1 MTIAETA
8 YINQI
13 REQLLVRRQNLE
25 SALTKHETKQ
35 MVHLLHD
42 VDEALAKLE
51 HGSFGVCE
59 NCHESIEVDRVL
71 ADPLVTFCLGCLTP
85 AQKRGLE
92 HDLTL
97 AARMQTELLPT
108 EKIALAEGWETAFY
122 FQPARIVSGDY
133 FDLICD
139 GKGGMFFVV
148 ADVAG
153 KGVSAAMLTASL
165 RAVFRAL
172 IPTAQC
178 VGELLEQ
185 ANHLFCES
193 AMSGQYATLVFG
205 RVHAGGEVELA
216 NAGHLPVLIARDGKV
231 ESLESTDV
239 PFGMFCSQTFTV
251 QRTKLDPGDTLLLYT
266 DGISEAQNAS
276 GEEFG
281 TQALHGLVRETSL
294 REPCE
299 LVKNCRALLD
309 RFRGDLERNDDE
321 TLLAI
326 QFAPTAKT
334 HETAKVSYAS

>member
-1 MTIAETA
+1 MNIAETA

-25 SALTKHETKQ
+25 SALTKHETRQ
-35 MVHLLHD
+35 ILHLLHD
-42 VDEALAKLE
+42 VDEALGKLE
-51 HGSFGVCE
+51 HGNFGVCQ
-59 NCHESIEVDRVL
+59 NCHESIEVERVM

-85 AQKRGLE
+85 AQQRGLE
-92 HDLTL
+92 HDLSL

-108 EKIALAEGWETAFY
+108 DNIAQADGWETAYHFR
-122 FQPARIVSGDY
+122 PARIVSGDY

-139 GKGGMFFVV
+139 GKGGMYFIV

-153 KGVSAAMLTASL
+153 KGIGAAMLTASL

-172 IPTAQC
+172 IPTADC
-178 VGELLEQ
+178 VGVLLEQ
-185 ANHLFCES
+185 ANRLFCES

-205 RVHAGGEVELA
+205 RVRAGGEVELA
-216 NAGHLPVLIARDGKV
+216 NAGHLPVLIARGSGV
-231 ESLESTDV
+231 EAIESTDL

-251 QRTKLDPGDTLLLYT
+251 QRTKLEPGDTLLLYT
-266 DGISEAQNAS
+266 DGISEAQNAT

-281 TQALHGLVRETSL
+281 TQPLHGLVGKAAL

-299 LVKNCRALLD
+299 LVKNCRELLD
-309 RFRGDLERNDDE
+309 GFRGDAERNDDE

-326 QFAPTAKT
+326 QFAPAAKAHTAQQ
-334 HETAKVSYAS
+334 VSYAS